1 MKKQLKKIKFIKDR
15 YDRFRISSIK
25 QAVKQQNLKN
35 ILSVISAYPIE
46 NHYGT
51 SIINT
56 AYIWYKVKALH
67 AFQVSLINEALKNE
81 YGTNVEKIVDLGD
94 SSGLHLLYT
103 KEINLDI
110 LDKRDCSY
118 VGVNIDGGALKK
130 IEDKGFRAIY
140 YDIEEAIFK
149 YEDFVDA
156 DYVFMF
162 ETLEHLNNPATVLRK
177 IKEDINPKALI
188 ITVPFVRGSR
198 VGIEKTSTGKINLTP
213 EDVHIFEL
221 SPKDWGQLF
230 TYAEWTIDYEQ
241 VYYQYKRN
249 LMTNWFWRWYWEYF
263 DYEGF
268 IGYVLK

>member
-1 MKKQLKKIKFIKDR
+1 MKEKLKKIKFIRDQ
-15 YDRFRISSIK
+15 YDRFRTSSIK
-25 QAVKQQNLKN
+25 KAVEQQNLKN

-67 AFQVSLINEALKNE
+67 AFQVSLIDRVIGNESGINI
-81 YGTNVEKIVDLGD
+81 NKIVDLGD

-149 YEDFVDA
+149 YEDFADA

-162 ETLEHLNNPATVLRK
+162 ETLEHLNNPGTVLRK

-188 ITVPFVRGSR
+188 ITVPFVRKSR

-221 SPKDWGQLF
+221 SPKDWRQLF
-230 TYAEWTIDYEQ
+230 TYARWTIDYEQ